1 MRFRS
6 SLVGHYGEQILV
18 TPLKSVYARKAHI
31 KRKPRRPLSILYI
44 VRIYIYIY
52 ISTRKLRWLVGRNRK
67 IRLPGRVILFITFSR
82 RLHTARVRFR
92 ITVFNG
98 RRRRIQPTFIIIIY
112 FISDSDH
119 NDGHT

>member
-31 KRKPRRPLSILYI
+31 KRKPRRLLSILYI
-44 VRIYIYIY
+44 VRIY

-82 RLHTARVRFR
+82 RLHTARVCFR

-98 RRRRIQPTFIIIIY
+98 RQRT
-112 FISDSDH
+112 
-119 NDGHT
+119 